1 MQIEKFQS
9 HSTSGA
15 ALGGLVSDN
24 ISDILV
30 GPAVDDVEIDGVEIE
45 TAASRLGVGEED
57 VWRRIRNGQ
66 LIART
71 MRGKVFVYT
80 SMPASLPTDLPPTP
94 VDIMVQNQAS
104 QASASDRSNRNQRP
118 TSEITIME
126 DHSRNHEVALLLDHL
141 SLAKEENR
149 EILRLTQDSMG
160 RLTQMTDAMLQMK
173 DDVISAREAQLTDMR
188 ERLDAQTH
196 ELRRALREKEDLETL
211 SRALSQ
217 GV

>member
-1 MQIEKFQS
+1 
-9 HSTSGA
+9 
-15 ALGGLVSDN
+15 
-24 ISDILV
+24 
-30 GPAVDDVEIDGVEIE
+30 
-45 TAASRLGVGEED
+45 
-57 VWRRIRNGQ
+57 
-66 LIART
+66 
-71 MRGKVFVYT
+71 
-80 SMPASLPTDLPPTP
+80 
-94 VDIMVQNQAS
+94 
-104 QASASDRSNRNQRP
+104 
-118 TSEITIME
+118 ME